1 MPRSRWTRIDKEE
14 GRRKNYHLEITVFPS
29 HPPFFDY
36 FSLLTDGGRPQPLCL
51 TLPPDAHADFATL
64 YVICAHC
71 NLLSVRIE
79 RVFRRPTM
87 IRNQFRH
94 SIYPGIS
101 KRIAWQKKRRMWK
114 IAESRNERT
123 KIPRRIEILCRDYR
137 NIITRKIRLEEE
149 GKRKTGKRTLRN
161 LVLRYKVLLLLRSLR
176 VFEAKQPTRANDRK
190 KRLCPRRVKI
200 RWILAPLCPARL
212 SLPIWLLVSPAY
224 LIRILLH
231 GPTLHRSQ
239 QQGRLQPI
247 PLNNQ
252 HACRISIAQRRRK
265 KETREDRLSRRAI
278 SRLYNFPRSLVH
290 PGHGRSSDRT
300 SRPLNGHLKQFD
312 STTSS
317 IELPQTS
324 NLFQTESNQFFRCY
338 IHKYWFQIRRRDA
351 R

>member
-1 MPRSRWTRIDKEE
+1 M
-14 GRRKNYHLEITVFPS
+14 
-29 HPPFFDY
+29 
-36 FSLLTDGGRPQPLCL
+36 CL

-79 RVFRRPTM
+79 RVFRRPAM

-137 NIITRKIRLEEE
+137 NIITRKIRFEEE
-149 GKRKTGKRTLRN
+149 GKGKRTLRN
-161 LVLRYKVLLLLRSLR
+161 NSGTTIQSPAPPPFAPCFRSKATHASKRSKETPLPTSRQNSMNPRTFVPRTSIITHLAPRFAR
-176 VFEAKQPTRANDRK
+176 VSNANTLARANFTSISTTGEITTDPFKQSTCMQDLYRAEEK
-190 KRLCPRRVKI
+190 EKRNERRSVI
-200 RWILAPLCPARL
+200 
-212 SLPIWLLVSPAY
+212 
-224 LIRILLH
+224 
-231 GPTLHRSQ
+231 
-239 QQGRLQPI
+239 
-247 PLNNQ
+247 
-252 HACRISIAQRRRK
+252 
-265 KETREDRLSRRAI
+265 ETSDFE
-278 SRLYNFPRSLVH
+278 RLYNFPRSLVH

-324 NLFQTESNQFFRCY
+324 SKPNRTNSFAVISINIDFKFVGETHVKLRLLE
-338 IHKYWFQIRRRDA
+338 RRDH
-351 R
+351 